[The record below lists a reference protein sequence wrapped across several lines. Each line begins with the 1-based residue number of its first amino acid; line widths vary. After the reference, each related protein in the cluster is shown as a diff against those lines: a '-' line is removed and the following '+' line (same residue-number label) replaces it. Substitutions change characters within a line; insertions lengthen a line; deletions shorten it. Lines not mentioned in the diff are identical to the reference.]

1 MSSSIKDLGK
11 VTNTWNISNTNSS
24 RNSIYCDRLPKIEKY
39 LYKSRVF
46 RGLGLS
52 HELVLSIALLEI
64 IGGVLL
70 IVGVLTRITTAILI
84 IGIIGATLVWLFPGF
99 AGGPLIKQS
108 AISTSLL
115 LSGNICKSNT

>member
-84 IGIIGATLVWLFPGF
+84 IGIIGATLVWLSPGF

-115 LSGNICKSNT
+115 LSCNICKSNT